1 MVQSILDDIKAQFN
15 YGNMITRIIL
25 VNLFFLI
32 AVNLFKV
39 FTPPGSTFFTDFIQ
53 YLALPSDTFK
63 WFTRPWTFVTHMFTH
78 IGLWHFAWNMLM
90 LYWFGRI
97 VGDLIGDRKILPL
110 YLIGGLAGGVF
121 YLMWVQVSGV
131 GGYALGA
138 SGAVMCFVLA
148 AAFLAPDYYL
158 NLLFIGPVKLKY
170 VAVAIVLI
178 DLLFNSASNPG
189 GTSAHL
195 GGAIM
200 GGLYVF
206 MLQRGTDLTSPL
218 QRLFSKDQMQRK
230 RAKSKAPMTVVY
242 NRKRPERSK
251 PERTEDDQDR
261 IDAIL
266 DKINASGYDS
276 LSKEEKAFLYEA
288 SKK

>member
-1 MVQSILDDIKAQFN
+1 MVQSILDDIKAQFD

-32 AVNLFKV
+32 VVNLIKV
-39 FTPPGSTFFTDFIQ
+39 FTPPDSSFFTEFIQ
-53 YLALPSDTFK
+53 YIALPSEIFK

-110 YLIGGLAGGVF
+110 YFIGGLAGGIF
-121 YLMWVQVSGV
+121 YLMWVQFSNV

-148 AAFLAPDYYL
+148 SAFLAPDYYMRL
-158 NLLFIGPVKLKY
+158 IFIGPVKLKY
-170 VAVAIVLI
+170 VAVGILLI
-178 DLLFNSASNPG
+178 DLLFNSTSNPG

-200 GGLYVF
+200 GGIYVA
-206 MLQRGTDLTSPL
+206 MLQRGTDLTEPL
-218 QRLFSKDQMQRK
+218 QRLFSWQAGRK
-230 RAKSKAPMTVVY
+230 TRVKAQAPMTVVY
-242 NRKRPERSK
+242 NRKRPERSS
-251 PERTEDDQDR
+251 ELRTEDDQER

-266 DKINASGYDS
+266 DKINVSGYNS
-276 LSKEEKAFLYEA
+276 LSKEEKAFLYAA

>member
-1 MVQSILDDIKAQFN
+1 
-15 YGNMITRIIL
+15 
-25 VNLFFLI
+25 
-32 AVNLFKV
+32 
-39 FTPPGSTFFTDFIQ
+39 
-53 YLALPSDTFK
+53 
-63 WFTRPWTFVTHMFTH
+63 
-78 IGLWHFAWNMLM
+78 MLM

-110 YLIGGLAGGVF
+110 YIIGGLAGGIF
-121 YLMWVQVSGV
+121 YLMWEQFAGA

-148 AAFLAPDYYL
+148 GAFLAPDYYMRL
-158 NLLFIGPVKLKY
+158 MLIGPVKLKY
-170 VAVAIVLI
+170 VAVGILLI
-178 DLLFNSASNPG
+178 DLLFNSTSNPG

-200 GGLYVF
+200 GGAYVA
-206 MLQRGTDLTSPL
+206 MLQRGTDLTESL
-218 QRLFSKDQMQRK
+218 QRLFSWQAARK
-230 RAKSKAPMTVVY
+230 NKERSKAPMTVVY
-242 NRKRPERSK
+242 NRKRPERST
-251 PERTEDDQDR
+251 EVRTEDDQER

-276 LSKEEKAFLYEA
+276 LSREEKAFLYEA